1 MRKPI
6 DRARIETI
14 VRERLMQ
21 EGRSDEEVEA
31 AVRQIQSAPPALL
44 MAYSRP
50 RWEYKSE
57 FTVLGL
63 PLIHIVTGRDPKTG
77 RVGKA
82 VGVVAIGRM
91 AFGVLPI
98 GQLAIGIFP
107 IGQFA
112 LGALF
117 SLGQLAIAGYD
128 AVGQAAVASHFS
140 LGQFALAASA
150 IGQLAVGRYVLCQVG
165 LGQHV
170 YSTKIKD
177 TEVLDHFREMFDWL
191 LQYLG

>member
-1 MRKPI
+1 VRKNI

-21 EGRSDEEVEA
+21 EGRTDAEIEA
-31 AVRQIQSAPPALL
+31 AVQQIHSAAPKTL
-44 MAYSRP
+44 MAYARP

-57 FTVLGL
+57 FAVLGL
-63 PLIHIVTGRDPKTG
+63 PLIHIVTGRDTQG

-82 VGVVAIGRM
+82 VGVIAIGRM
-91 AFGVLPI
+91 AFGVVPI
-98 GQLAIGIFP
+98 GQLAIGILP

-112 LGALF
+112 LGAIF
-117 SLGQLAIAGYD
+117 ALGQLALAGYD
-128 AVGQAAVASHFS
+128 AVGQVAVASHFS

-165 LGQHV
+165 VGQHV
-170 YSTKIKD
+170 YSTKVKD
-177 TEVLDHFREMFDWL
+177 PEVFDHFREMFDWL
-191 LQYLG
+191 LSNLS

>member
-1 MRKPI
+1 VKKAI

-21 EGRSDEEVEA
+21 EGRTDEEIES
-31 AVRQIQSAPPALL
+31 AVQQIHSASPAILR
-44 MAYSRP
+44 AYARP

-57 FTVLGL
+57 FTILGL
-63 PLIHIVTGRDPKTG
+63 PLIHIVTGRDPRTG

-91 AFGVLPI
+91 AFGVLPM

-117 SLGQLAIAGYD
+117 ALGQLAIAGYD
-128 AVGQAAVASHFS
+128 AVGQVAIASHFS
-140 LGQFALAASA
+140 LGQFALATSA
-150 IGQLAVGRYVLCQVG
+150 IGQLAIGRYVLCQVG
-165 LGQHV
+165 FGQHV

-177 TEVLDHFREMFDWL
+177 TEVLTHFREMFDWL
-191 LQYLG
+191 L

>member
-1 MRKPI
+1 MRKPV

-21 EGRSDEEVEA
+21 EGRTEEEIEA
-31 AVRQIQSAPPALL
+31 AVQQIQSASPGML
-44 MAYSRP
+44 MAYARP
-50 RWEYKSE
+50 RWQYKSE

-63 PLIHIVTGRDPKTG
+63 PLVHIVTGRDAKTG

-82 VGVVAIGRM
+82 VGVIAIGRM

-98 GQLAIGIFP
+98 GQLAVGIFP

-117 SLGQLAIAGYD
+117 GLGQVAIAGYD
-128 AVGQAAVASHFS
+128 AVGQVAIASHFS

-150 IGQLAVGRYVLCQVG
+150 IGQLAVGRYALGQVG
-165 LGQHV
+165 VGQHV
-170 YSTKIKD
+170 YSTKVKD
-177 TEVLDHFREMFDWL
+177 TDVLEHFREMFDWL